1 MAGGAVRLTPELLLR
16 AYASGIFPMGEGRDS
31 PRIDWIDPVMRGIMP
46 LDGLRLS
53 RSLRASIRRG
63 DYEIRINHDF
73 PGTVL
78 NCAAREETWI
88 NNRIISLYAALHRAG
103 HAHSVEVWDGEMIG
117 GLYGVSL
124 GGAFFGESMFSRRT
138 DASKIALAWQVH
150 RLRAG
155 GFTLLDTQFLTP
167 HLQSLG
173 GIEVPRAEYHGMLA
187 RALEVR
193 ADFLPEAYAPDAMS
207 VSQQRS

>member
-1 MAGGAVRLTPELLLR
+1 
-16 AYASGIFPMGEGRDS
+16 MGEARNS
-31 PRIDWIDPVMRGIMP
+31 SRIEWIEPAMRGILP

-53 RSLRASIRRG
+53 RSLRTSIRRAN
-63 DYEIRINHDF
+63 YQIRINHDF
-73 PGTVL
+73 AQTVA
-78 NCAAREETWI
+78 NCAARDETWI
-88 NNRIISLYAALHRAG
+88 NHEIAAAYTALHHLG
-103 HAHSVEVWDGEMIG
+103 HAHSVEVWDGGDMIG

-124 GGAFFGESMFSRRT
+124 GGAFFGESMFSYRT

-173 GIEVPRAEYHGMLA
+173 GVEVPRARYHTMLG
-187 RALEVR
+187 RALTVSATFE
-193 ADFLPEAYAPDAMS
+193 PEGYAPDPEA
-207 VSQQRS
+207 VSRSGS